1 MAQKGY
7 ISEFMNGGRIVSH
20 GKIDDL
26 SNGFKLPGDVPFSV
40 YVRPK
45 FSTSTLDTVLAVRCS
60 QDEKPSEAPVPF
72 NDWTP
77 MAIVELAPDT
87 EVLAT
92 NDIYWGSGCYV
103 EARYDCV
110 AFPVAVEAHTCV
122 DCISPA
128 QEEKSPA
135 YEHAHI
141 GDAHK
146 ERR

>member
-1 MAQKGY
+1 MAKKGY

-20 GKIDDL
+20 GKISDL

-45 FSTSTLDTVLAVRCS
+45 FSTSTLDTVIAVRCS
-60 QDEKPSEAPVPF
+60 QDEQPSEAPVPF

-87 EVLAT
+87 EVLAS

-103 EARYDCV
+103 EGGV
-110 AFPVAVEAHTCV
+110 
-122 DCISPA
+122 
-128 QEEKSPA
+128 
-135 YEHAHI
+135 
-141 GDAHK
+141 
-146 ERR
+146 

>member
-20 GKIDDL
+20 GKINDL

-45 FSTSTLDTVLAVRCS
+45 FSTSTLDTVLSVRCT
-60 QDEKPSEAPVPF
+60 QDEQLSEAPIVF
-72 NDWTP
+72 NDWSP

-103 EARYDCV
+103 EGEV
-110 AFPVAVEAHTCV
+110 
-122 DCISPA
+122 
-128 QEEKSPA
+128 
-135 YEHAHI
+135 
-141 GDAHK
+141 
-146 ERR
+146 

>member
-20 GKIDDL
+20 GKINAL
-26 SNGFKLPGDVPFSV
+26 SNVFKLPGDVPFSV

-45 FSTSTLDTVLAVRCS
+45 FSTSTLDTVLSVRCT
-60 QDEKPSEAPVPF
+60 QDEQLSEAPIVF
-72 NDWTP
+72 NDWSP

-103 EARYDCV
+103 EGTV
-110 AFPVAVEAHTCV
+110 
-122 DCISPA
+122 
-128 QEEKSPA
+128 
-135 YEHAHI
+135 
-141 GDAHK
+141 
-146 ERR
+146 